1 MRYATCVRI
10 YVSIYSCVTEKP
22 VAWLGSSLVDVRAFP
37 KVARER
43 LGYALDRLQRGLEP
57 PDWKPM
63 PSVGSGVREIR
74 VQVGRQF
81 RVLYVTRFAE
91 AIYVLHAFEKKTQK
105 TAPADLERAR
115 KRLATIRRSPSEER
129 R

>member
-1 MRYATCVRI
+1 M
-10 YVSIYSCVTEKP
+10 TEKP
-22 VAWLGSSLVDVRAFP
+22 VAWLGSTLADVRAFP

-43 LGYALDRLQRGLEP
+43 LGYALDRVQRGLEP

-63 PSVGSGVREIR
+63 PSVGPGVREIR

-91 AIYVLHAFEKKTQK
+91 AIYVLHAFEKKSQK
-105 TAPADLERAR
+105 TAAADIARAQ
-115 KRLATIRRSPSEER
+115 KRLALIRRSPSEETR
-129 R
+129 

>member
-1 MRYATCVRI
+1 M
-10 YVSIYSCVTEKP
+10 TEKP

-43 LGYALDRLQRGLEP
+43 LGYALDRIQRGLEP

-63 PSVGSGVREIR
+63 PSVGPGVREIR

-91 AIYVLHAFEKKTQK
+91 AIYVLHAFEKKSQK
-105 TAPADLERAR
+105 TPAADIERAR
-115 KRLATIRRSPSEER
+115 KRLATIRRSASEEEE
-129 R
+129 